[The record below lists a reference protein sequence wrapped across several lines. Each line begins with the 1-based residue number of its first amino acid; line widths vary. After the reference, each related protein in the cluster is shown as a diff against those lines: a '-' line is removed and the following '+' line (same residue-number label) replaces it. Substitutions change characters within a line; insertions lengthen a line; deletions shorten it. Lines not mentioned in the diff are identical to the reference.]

1 MTPEEILLKHWSD
14 NPVLNA
20 IIPVRSVFSGPVAID
35 IKPFICV
42 ICDEIK
48 PFCPTSNATSPVSF
62 AMQLELNC
70 DSFDTGSTQVDQII
84 SAIDTVRIYSS
95 DQRTMIPRF
104 VALSRKRIGEIHWVL
119 TATFDCF
126 LA

>member
-1 MTPEEILLKHWSD
+1 MTPEEILLKHWSE
-14 NPVLNA
+14 NSELNA
-20 IIPVRSVFSGPVAID
+20 IIPTKNVFAGPVMLVA
-35 IKPFICV
+35 KPFVCLICG
-42 ICDEIK
+42 EIK
-48 PFCPTSNATSPVSF
+48 PICPTSNAASPVSF

-104 VALSRKRIGEIHWVL
+104 VALSRKRIGETHWVL
-119 TATFDCF
+119 TVTFDCF
-126 LA
+126 LG

>member
-14 NPVLNA
+14 STDLNA
-20 IIPVRSVFSGPVAID
+20 IIPAKNVFAGHVTFSV
-35 IKPFICV
+35 KPFVCLL
-42 ICDEIK
+42 CDEIK
-48 PFCPTSNATSPVSF
+48 PFCCTSNAASPVSF

-70 DSFDTGSTQVDQII
+70 DSFDTGSVQMDRLI
-84 SAIDTVRIYSS
+84 SEIDTVRISSS

-104 VALSRKRIGEIHWVL
+104 IALNRKRIAETHWIL

-126 LA
+126 LS